1 MRKQILF
8 EMQLK
13 FYNVVTLYVFVF
25 NKNMG
30 IAEDIKQERFSSE
43 YSKSVI
49 NVIYT
54 SSWLHQRHL
63 EVFKEHGLTTP
74 QFNILRILRGQ
85 HPNPSTVNLLIDRML
100 DKSSNASRIVDRL
113 EEKGLVIRKQ
123 CKNDRRAVDVFISDK
138 GSELLSM
145 LDGKMSDFENATRK
159 LSEEEAETL
168 NALLDKMRQP

>member
-25 NKNMG
+25 NENMG

>member
-25 NKNMG
+25 NENMG

-145 LDGKMSDFENATRK
+145 LDSKMSDFENATRK

>member
-1 MRKQILF
+1 MSL
-8 EMQLK
+8 
-13 FYNVVTLYVFVF
+13 
-25 NKNMG
+25 G
-30 IAEDIKQERFSSE
+30 IKK
-43 YSKSVI
+43 Y
-49 NVIYT
+49 VIYLFST
-54 SSWLHQRHL
+54 FYAIAGITQSTQ
-63 EVFKEHGLTTP
+63 
-74 QFNILRILRGQ
+74 
-85 HPNPSTVNLLIDRML
+85 NPFE
-100 DKSSNASRIVDRL
+100 IVDRL